1 MTFGSMRVSQHLPI
15 QHIVRGLAMAELAN
29 SLIALPESKLGHH
42 ACIPYTNV
50 HNMCLQKYKY

>member
-1 MTFGSMRVSQHLPI
+1 MTFGSMRVSQHVPI

-42 ACIPYTNV
+42 A
-50 HNMCLQKYKY
+50 